1 MNDPKKGL
9 EWEFEVYAATIT
21 IQETFRE
28 IYEIMAVDF
37 GTLAR
42 NITNVID
49 ATKKIADIALSIKN
63 VELQES
69 ILELRTQL
77 VEIKGSLLEAKE
89 ENLELRQENKA
100 LKELE
105 ANTNTITLR
114 DGYYY
119 TSTSNEPVCGA
130 CFDAQKKTI
139 RLVALE
145 AAFKEVLGKNYKCP
159 ICKTLY

>member
-1 MNDPKKGL
+1 MNNPKKGL

-105 ANTNTITLR
+105 ASTNTITLR

-119 TSTSNEPVCGA
+119 TSTGNQPVCGA

-139 RLVALE
+139 RLVKTEDIIRQTLDRE
-145 AAFKEVLGKNYKCP
+145 YQCP
-159 ICKTLY
+159 VCKTRY